1 MADGPL
7 PLLGTILESKG
18 YELVKEI
25 GRGASA
31 SCYAV
36 LSRQYHEIF
45 CVKAMAL
52 EKAQTCSD
60 CELNALRQ
68 LSCPSIIYL
77 YDFVST
83 PSHLFLFLEFCPGG
97 SIIEVIRRTGP
108 LKGQLL
114 YAVAKAILVGLAYIH
129 GRRFAH
135 LDIKPANILVDR
147 FGRPKLADF
156 GISRGFSQEQASSQR
171 AGTLG
176 FIAPEMFW
184 SSRTYDPF
192 KADVWALGIT
202 FFFLATGSSPWASR
216 HQDQL
221 RVEILDGVVVCPPEV
236 PRRFMALIRAMC
248 DRDPATRATAA
259 ECLEM
264 PIFEG
269 IDVKDA
275 KLPIGR
281 HIAKGGSG
289 QGTRAHLPMLG
300 GPKLVVPKTRDPAKI
315 KATSPA
321 R

>member
-1 MADGPL
+1 MTDGPL
-7 PLLGTILESKG
+7 SLLATILESKG
-18 YELVKEI
+18 YEFVKEI

-31 SCYAV
+31 RCYAV

-52 EKAQTCSD
+52 EKTQTCSD

-77 YDFVST
+77 YDFVSR

-97 SIIEVIRRTGP
+97 SISEVIRRTGP

-156 GISRGFSQEQASSQR
+156 GISRGFSQDQSSSQR
-171 AGTLG
+171 AGTLA
-176 FIAPEMFW
+176 FIAPEMFC
-184 SSRTYDPF
+184 SSHTYDPF

-202 FFFLATGSSPWASR
+202 FFFLATGSSPWASS

-221 RVEILDGVVVCPPEV
+221 CVEILNGVVACPPEL
-236 PRRFMALIRAMC
+236 PRGFMDLIRAMC
-248 DRDPATRATAA
+248 DRDPGTRVTAA

-281 HIAKGGSG
+281 QIANSGPG
-289 QGTRAHLPMLG
+289 QGTRARLPIPG
-300 GPKLVVPKTRDPAKI
+300 GLKLVVPKTRGPVKI
-315 KATSPA
+315 RATSA
-321 R
+321 TR